1 MSIKTLARKLLSE
14 HIGLE
19 LSGIDLDQP
28 LSESV
33 KQDLRDAWIESG
45 LLLLRGALHSADAH
59 MRLSEVFGEMEPAA
73 TSFLNSVEN
82 PFLMEL
88 RQRPNNPKARRY
100 VIDGEE
106 RIGYIGWH
114 WDQSFMPT
122 IVRGAV
128 LRMVEPAIAGG
139 LTGFID
145 GLAAYER
152 LSEETKARID
162 GLEVV
167 YEFNPAME
175 RNPGFPRDVKSL
187 NEAAGKRNFPPVV
200 HPLVITQPETG
211 RKVLKLSPTH
221 VEYILGMDR
230 DESDVLIA
238 ELADVLTEDKY
249 AYYHRWG
256 TDDVIIWDNW
266 RVIHCVTGVPEGV
279 SASASGRRS
288 PATTTSVVTSI
299 RRWTSTTR
307 PSDSTTRS
315 QFHDDDN
322 ARRGDVAARTV
333 VGCRRARARRPQ
345 GARGAGALRSLGTVS
360 LR

>member
-1 MSIKTLARKLLSE
+1 MSTQTLTRTPLSG
-14 HIGLE
+14 HVGLE
-19 LSGIDLDQP
+19 LAGIDLDRP
-28 LSESV
+28 LGESA

-45 LLLLRGALHSADAH
+45 LVLLRGALHSAEAH
-59 MRLSEVFGEMEPAA
+59 LRLSEVFGGMEPSA

-88 RQRPNNPKARRY
+88 RQTPGNPKARRY
-100 VIDGEE
+100 VINGET
-106 RIGYIGWH
+106 RVGYIGWH

-128 LRMVEPAIAGG
+128 LRMVEPASAGG

-145 GLAAYER
+145 ANAAYDR
-152 LSEETKARID
+152 LSEETKARIE

-175 RNPGFPRDVKSL
+175 ENLGFPRDVVSL
-187 NEAAGKRNFPPVV
+187 NGASRKRNFPAVV

-221 VEYILGMDR
+221 YKSVLGMDQAEG
-230 DESDVLIA
+230 DALIA

-249 AYYHRWG
+249 AYYHQWG
-256 TDDVIIWDNW
+256 TDDVVIWDNW

-279 SASASGRRS
+279 SRLGIRTTISGDYNVGRYLD
-288 PATTTSVVTSI
+288 
-299 RRWTSTTR
+299 
-307 PSDSTTRS
+307 PSLDKANPPER
-315 QFHDDDN
+315 FDD
-322 ARRGDVAARTV
+322 
-333 VGCRRARARRPQ
+333 
-345 GARGAGALRSLGTVS
+345 
-360 LR
+360 